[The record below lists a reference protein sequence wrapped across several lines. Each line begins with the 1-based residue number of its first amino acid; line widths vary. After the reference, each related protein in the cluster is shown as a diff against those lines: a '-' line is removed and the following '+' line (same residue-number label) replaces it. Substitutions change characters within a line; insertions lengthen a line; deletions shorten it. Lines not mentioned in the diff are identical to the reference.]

1 MTRLIVVVNKMDDPT
16 VNWEQER
23 FDFIKSQLTA
33 FLKKGIFNP
42 KDVTFIPV
50 SAFTGANMKEQVS
63 KEVCPW
69 NTSPSL
75 LSFLDGMKA
84 PDRNVVRPSLPPRGV
99 LPL

>member
-1 MTRLIVVVNKMDDPT
+1 MFAPRK
-16 VNWEQER
+16 R
-23 FDFIKSQLTA
+23 CFSFDFIKSQLST

-69 NTSPSL
+69 NTSPAL
-75 LSFLDGMKA
+75 LTFLDGMKA
-84 PDRNVVRPSLPPRGV
+84 PDRNIVRFV
-99 LPL
+99 LAFAGFLRPA